1 MATNKN
7 KHEVPAS
14 VWDVEAPYHG
24 SFENHFLDL
33 PSIRAT
39 VGAVREP
46 ALVVGAGQGLIVE
59 ELRKQGLYCDGV
71 DLSPEMIKYAK
82 LRRGLTLVEADAQAL
97 PFETG
102 SYATIIYAT
111 GVIDFIADEAQV
123 GLILNEGRRVLTPSG
138 NILVAFYRVSDA
150 LVDFLLTVG
159 LLKNNLVSQKQ
170 VIEMYLLN
178 FVQIL
183 GWVAKRA
190 GVGHC
195 RAATILLRMSL
206 RSTIREK
213 TMTFR
218 MQKMLRNLDVVKAL
232 IAAAAEKQPYRNQA
246 EIRALF
252 ERLAIPIKQLQV
264 LQTCYIV
271 HI

>member
-7 KHEVPAS
+7 TREVPAS
-14 VWDVEAPYHG
+14 VWDLEAPYHG

-33 PSIRAT
+33 SSVRAA

-59 ELRKQGLYCDGV
+59 ELRKQGLHCDGV
-71 DLSPEMIKYAK
+71 DLSSQMIKYAK
-82 LRRGLTLVEADAQAL
+82 LRRGLILAEADARAL

-102 SYATIIYAT
+102 TYATIIYAT

-138 NILVAFYRVSDA
+138 NILVAFYRISDA

-159 LLKNNLVSQKQ
+159 LLKNNLVFQKQ
-170 VIEMYLLN
+170 SLEMYLLN
-178 FVQIL
+178 PFQML
-183 GWVAKRA
+183 AWVANHA
-190 GVGHC
+190 GVGHY

-206 RSTIREK
+206 RSTIQEL

-218 MQKMLRNLDVVKAL
+218 LQKMLRNRDLAQAL
-232 IAAAAEKQPYRNQA
+232 IAAAPEKQPYRNQA
-246 EIRALF
+246 EIRKLF
-252 ERLAIPIKQLQV
+252 ERLAIPIKQLQA
-264 LQTCYIV
+264 LRSCYIV
-271 HI
+271 HF